1 MRILDEEDPTERFL
15 TNDFYLTAEVQY
27 KVVDSKV
34 KSAYYKLTDPVAQIR
49 SYVFDVI
56 RSSLPRMDLDDAF
69 ASKSDLA
76 EAVKNQLQTLMADF
90 GYEILAAL
98 VVDLNPDK
106 AVKDA
111 MNGINGTNFTSF
123 PTQESFHR
131 S

>member
-123 PTQESFHR
+123 PTQEAFHR